1 MKIKYLNL
9 KLGSSDLKAYI
20 RSIPPY
26 WTCRCRTFN
35 EEMNERHVTH
45 VSHGKQPVMLG
56 EVCTVIVIKTAIKEA
71 NICEGL
77 VRFCL
82 FVTYWGILKQIFLL
96 LRHFFIKNNNT
107 FVDFINERI
116 VICII
121 GVLLHLLVMM
131 SLHFKI
137 CNTGQTI
144 MEK

>member
-1 MKIKYLNL
+1 MKSPKDHEVHPVLYNNPGMYVGLVFSLRCFQLMRQKLKKKKFRDLKIKYLNL

-26 WTCRCRTFN
+26 WSCRCRTFN

-96 LRHFFIKNNNT
+96 LDIF
-107 FVDFINERI
+107 
-116 VICII
+116 
-121 GVLLHLLVMM
+121 
-131 SLHFKI
+131 S
-137 CNTGQTI
+137 
-144 MEK
+144 